1 MISHQIGCVDVAK
14 EIANT
19 DKEVNE
25 KYKYVGILSDESS
38 ILNYNK
44 RKSHLKSNDK

>member
-1 MISHQIGCVDVAK
+1 MISHQIRCIDVAK
-14 EIANT
+14 AIANT

-25 KYKYVGILSDESS
+25 KYKYVGILSDESP